1 MERVIIMS
9 NSMKF
14 KYDYKDYDEDISE
27 AIKRVEES
35 FFDYKNNPNIKMKYL
50 NLKDSIYDLH
60 LVLKEKVIEGVIS
73 SVKAEDMKNYYW
85 GLLLK

>member
-1 MERVIIMS
+1 MS
-9 NSMKF
+9 NSIKF

-27 AIKRVEES
+27 AIKKVEES
-35 FFDYKNNPNIKMKYL
+35 FFDYKKNPNIKMKYL

-73 SVKAEDMKNYYW
+73 SVKAEEMKNYYW

>member
-1 MERVIIMS
+1 MS

-27 AIKRVEES
+27 AIKKVEES
-35 FFDYKNNPNIKMKYL
+35 FFDYKKNPNVNMKYWD
-50 NLKDSIYDLH
+50 LKESIYKLC
-60 LVLKEKVIEGVIS
+60 LTLKAKVAEGTFT
-73 SVKAEDMKNYYW
+73 SVDAEEMKNYYW

>member
-1 MERVIIMS
+1 MS

>member
-1 MERVIIMS
+1 
-9 NSMKF
+9 
-14 KYDYKDYDEDISE
+14 
-27 AIKRVEES
+27 
-35 FFDYKNNPNIKMKYL
+35 MKYL

-60 LVLKEKVIEGVIS
+60 LKKKKKVIEGVIS

>member
-1 MERVIIMS
+1 MS

-27 AIKRVEES
+27 AIKKVEES
-35 FFDYKNNPNIKMKYL
+35 FFDYKKNPNIKMKYL
-50 NLKDSIYDLH
+50 DLKESIYDLC
-60 LVLKEKVIEGVIS
+60 LVLKEKVIEGRIS
-73 SVKAEDMKNYYW
+73 SVNAEKMKNYYW

>member
-1 MERVIIMS
+1 MS

-73 SVKAEDMKNYYW
+73 SVKAEDMKNYY
-85 GLLLK
+85 

>member
-1 MERVIIMS
+1 MS

-27 AIKRVEES
+27 AIKKVEES
-35 FFDYKNNPNIKMKYL
+35 FFDYKKNPNIKMKYL

-60 LVLKEKVIEGVIS
+60 LILKEKVIEGVIS
-73 SVKAEDMKNYYW
+73 SVKAEEMKNYYW
-85 GLLLK
+85 ELLLK